1 MPDFGS
7 FRGFGE
13 KLTQGQTPTQLG
25 NAGGIVFG
33 FDADAELFFARVTS
47 AGGTLSATEK
57 LAVSNLFKD
66 LKTYSLFTNMKALY
80 PFVGAS
86 SNSCALN
93 MMSNTFTGTFSGGIT
108 FSSLGITG
116 NGSNAKM
123 DGLCNDFT
131 SRNAYSAGIYINN
144 NGSVQGI
151 DMAGVPGFTIAPN
164 FSNTIGLQRCEG
176 NDETTRF
183 SAVVGFYCNVRPNSV
198 SAKYYRNGAIYSTI
212 TGTTS
217 SVSGNF
223 RLFSYSGSDFFTAN
237 RIALAYSYNAILSDT
252 DVSNL
257 YTAVQ
262 AFQTTLGRQV

>member
-33 FDADAELFFARVTS
+33 FDGDAELFFTRVTS

-57 LAVSNLFKD
+57 IAVSNLFKD

-93 MMSNTFTGTFSGGIT
+93 MMSNTFPGTFSGGIT
-108 FSSLGITG
+108 FSSLGISG

-131 SRNAYSAGIYINN
+131 SRNGYSAGIYINN
-144 NGSVQGI
+144 NGIIAGI
-151 DMAGVPGFTIAPN
+151 DMAGGAGFTIAPN
-164 FSNTIGLQRCEG
+164 FNGAIGLNRCEG
-176 NDETTRF
+176 NEDLTRF

-198 SAKYYRNGAIYSTI
+198 SAKYYRNGAIYNTI
-212 TGTTS
+212 TGTAAG
-217 SVSGNF
+217 VSGDF
-223 RLFSYSGSDFFTAN
+223 RLFSYSGADFFTAN

-252 DVSNL
+252 NVSNL

-262 AFQTTLGRQV
+262 TFQTTLGRQV